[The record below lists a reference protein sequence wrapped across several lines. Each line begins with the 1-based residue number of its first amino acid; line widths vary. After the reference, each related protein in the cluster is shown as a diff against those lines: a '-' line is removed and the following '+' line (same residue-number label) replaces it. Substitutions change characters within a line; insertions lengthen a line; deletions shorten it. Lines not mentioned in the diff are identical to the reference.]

1 MTDQPAELSL
11 IGDRARG
18 AAALLSAATGDAK
31 NAALV
36 GCADA
41 LSAASND
48 ILDANH
54 ADVHAARSDGMR
66 GSLLDRLTLTQ
77 ARVSGMAGGL
87 REVANL
93 PDPVGEVIEAWQ
105 RPNGLNIRK
114 VRVPLGVVAV
124 IYEARPNVTSDVAG
138 LCLKSGNAAILRG
151 SAAALRTNTVTT
163 TILRGA
169 IATAGMPEDAVQLVA
184 DTSRATARA
193 LMKLRGRVD
202 LLIPRGGAALIEDII
217 ENATVPYVVDGA
229 GNCHVYVD
237 VAADLGKAAR
247 IVLNAKLSNP
257 SVCNAAEK
265 LLVHEA
271 IAQRF
276 LPGVAA
282 DLMAAGVELRGDRR
296 ARELVAGMIAA
307 ISADWDTEYLGLVMG
322 VRVVN
327 GVEEAIDH
335 VRAHGSGHTE
345 AIVTEDPVAADRFVG
360 ACPSAVVM
368 VNASTRFTDG
378 AEFGFGAEIGNSTQR
393 LHARGPMGLRE
404 LTTYRIEV
412 RGDGQVRE

>member
-1 MTDQPAELSL
+1 MELSL
-11 IGDRARG
+11 LADRAR
-18 AAALLSAATGDAK
+18 LAATMLGSVTTDAK
-31 NAALV
+31 NAALLSL
-36 GCADA
+36 ADA
-41 LSAASND
+41 LTTASTA

-54 ADVHAARSDGMR
+54 VDLDAARSNGMR
-66 GSLLDRLTLTQ
+66 GSLLDRLTLTPL
-77 ARVSGMAGGL
+77 RVSGMAGGL
-87 REVANL
+87 RAVATL
-93 PDPVGEVIEAWQ
+93 PDPVGEVIEAWT
-105 RPNGLNIRK
+105 RPNGLNIRR

-151 SAAALRTNTVTT
+151 SAAALHTNTVVTT
-163 TILRGA
+163 VLRA
-169 IATAGMPEDAVQLVA
+169 ALACAGVPEDAVQLVT
-184 DTSRATARA
+184 DTGHAAARA

-202 LLIPRGGAALIEDII
+202 LLIPRGGASLVDDII
-217 ENATVPYVVDGA
+217 ENATVPYVIDGD

-237 VAADLGKAAR
+237 GAANLDKAAR

-282 DLMAAGVELRGDRR
+282 DLMAAGVALRGDQR
-296 ARELVAGMIAA
+296 ACELVVGMTAA
-307 ISADWDTEYLGLVMG
+307 SPADWDTEYLDLIMG
-322 VRVVN
+322 VRVVSD
-327 GVEEAIDH
+327 VEEAIDH
-335 VRAHGSGHTE
+335 IRAHGSGHTE
-345 AIVTEDPVAADRFVG
+345 AIITEDRLTADRFVG

>member
-1 MTDQPAELSL
+1 MSDETTELSL
-11 IGDRARG
+11 LCDRARVTATMLSAVG
-18 AAALLSAATGDAK
+18 SDVKNAALLSS
-31 NAALV
+31 
-36 GCADA
+36 ADA
-41 LSAASND
+41 LTAASSA
-48 ILDANH
+48 IRDANH
-54 ADVHAARSDGMR
+54 ADVDAARSGGMG
-66 GSLLDRLTLTQ
+66 GSLLDRLTLTSR
-77 ARVSGMAGGL
+77 RVSGMADGL
-87 REVANL
+87 RAVANL
-93 PDPVGEVIEAWQ
+93 PDPVGEVIEAWT

-151 SAAALRTNTVTT
+151 SAAALRTNTVVTAT
-163 TILRGA
+163 LRAALAGA
-169 IATAGMPEDAVQLVA
+169 GVPEDALQLVT
-184 DTSRATARA
+184 DTSRAAARA
-193 LMKLRGRVD
+193 LMRLRGRVD
-202 LLIPRGGAALIEDII
+202 LLIPRGGPSLINEII
-217 ENATVPYVVDGA
+217 ENATVPYVIDGE

-237 VAADLGKAAR
+237 GAADIDKAAR

-265 LLVHEA
+265 LLVHEV

-282 DLMAAGVELRGDRR
+282 DLIAAGVELRGDRR
-296 ARELVAGMIAA
+296 ARELVPGMNAA
-307 ISADWDTEYLGLVMG
+307 SLADWDTEYLDLVMG
-322 VRVVN
+322 VRIVSDID
-327 GVEEAIDH
+327 EAIDH

-345 AIVTEDPVAADRFVG
+345 AIVTEDPVAADRFVA

-378 AEFGFGAEIGNSTQR
+378 GEFGFGAEIGNSTQR

>member
-1 MTDQPAELSL
+1 
-11 IGDRARG
+11 
-18 AAALLSAATGDAK
+18 
-31 NAALV
+31 
-36 GCADA
+36 
-41 LSAASND
+41 
-48 ILDANH
+48 
-54 ADVHAARSDGMR
+54 
-66 GSLLDRLTLTQ
+66 
-77 ARVSGMAGGL
+77 
-87 REVANL
+87 
-93 PDPVGEVIEAWQ
+93 
-105 RPNGLNIRK
+105 LNIRK

-276 LPGVAA
+276 LPGIAA
-282 DLMAAGVELRGDRR
+282 DLIAAGVELRGDRR